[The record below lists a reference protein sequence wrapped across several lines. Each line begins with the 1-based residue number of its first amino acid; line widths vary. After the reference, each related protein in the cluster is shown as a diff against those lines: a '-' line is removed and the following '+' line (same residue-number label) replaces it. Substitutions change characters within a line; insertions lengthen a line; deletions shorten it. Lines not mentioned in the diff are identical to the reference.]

1 MSEHRSSKTHRPRR
15 RFVVNRRY
23 QVQFAILLV
32 IFQFNVGI
40 LYQGILQ
47 MRVDAIAREA
57 GTLADFTEMNL
68 WNALLPSMLG
78 ISVVVALVSYVMGLF
93 FSNSIVG
100 PIPRLRTALQQI
112 ARGDF
117 SPRLRFRPGDA
128 LEDVADDV
136 NRLAAALDARYGE
149 RKDDA
154 ETSDEVAATPDPQ
167 EGEPVGTHG

>member
-47 MRVDAIAREA
+47 MRVGEIAQDA
-57 GTLADFTEMNL
+57 GTLANFTEMNL

-78 ISVVVALVSYVMGLF
+78 ISAVVALVTYVMGLF

-100 PIPRLRTALQQI
+100 PIPRLRAALQQI
-112 ARGDF
+112 GRGDF
-117 SPRLRFRPGDA
+117 SARLRFRPGDA

-136 NRLAAALDARYGE
+136 NRLAAALDARYGKRQDE
-149 RKDDA
+149 AAR
-154 ETSDEVAATPDPQ
+154 SDEAAEAPDG
-167 EGEPVGTHG
+167 EKREPVGTQV